1 MTFLTWGSTVGP
13 VRMAAD
19 LLNEQGRSANIVQ
32 IMDVWPLPVDKV
44 TATLQGS
51 KRLIGVEQNYTG
63 QLATL
68 VRAYTGIKV
77 DGLIRKYD
85 GRPMSP
91 EYILDQLKGV
101 V

>member
-1 MTFLTWGSTVGP
+1 
-13 VRMAAD
+13 MAVD
-19 LLNEQGRSANIVQ
+19 LLNEQGQSANIVQ
-32 IMDVWPLPVDKV
+32 IMDVWPLPVDRV
-44 TATLQGS
+44 TAALQGA
-51 KRLIGVEQNYTG
+51 KRLIGVEQNHAG
-63 QLATL
+63 QLVTL

-77 DGLIRKYD
+77 DGLVRKYD

>member
-32 IMDVWPLPVDKV
+32 IMDVWPLPVEKV
-44 TATLQGS
+44 TATLLGA